1 MTDALAHRALV
12 DATTECALI
21 GCLILGGRDVLDA
34 VCDHV
39 SAGHYATREC
49 AAAHAAIVELDADGM
64 AIDTTTVTTQ
74 LAGTVDAEWVLAVT
88 QVIPTLSS
96 AETYARRVRAL
107 ADRRAMVE
115 VARRAQAQGHDLT
128 ITADEYLDATEAA
141 VLAVAERRHGS
152 DRAATFDAVA
162 GELLLQLAQ
171 PPSIA
176 PGVPSGLSRLD
187 AMLGGGAHPG
197 QLIIVA
203 GRPGMGKTQIAT
215 GWGTSAARRAHPV
228 LASTMEME
236 RTEYVSRIVAAECG
250 VNLSAITTRR
260 LVAGDARRV
269 TAAMNELHSL
279 PLVIDDTPAITL
291 ASLRARCRRVA
302 RQYGRLG
309 LVTVDYLQ
317 LMSRPATGRRDER
330 EDQQIGALSR
340 GLKALARELRCPVVV
355 LSQLNRRSEERADH
369 RPQLSDLRASGE
381 IEQDADVVIL
391 IHGPTDRTGA
401 REEGIADL
409 ILAKQRNG
417 PTGTVRVAWLAE
429 QARFADLTTGSERYA

>member
-1 MTDALAHRALV
+1 MSSLI
-12 DATTECALI
+12 DATTERALI
-21 GCLILGGRDVLDA
+21 GCLVLGGREVLDG

-39 SAGHYATREC
+39 TAGHYATREC
-49 AAAHAAIVELDADGM
+49 AAAHAAIVQLDADGM
-64 AIDTTTVTTQ
+64 AVDTTTITTQ
-74 LAGTVDAEWVLAVT
+74 LAGTVDAEWVLSVT

-128 ITADEYLDATEAA
+128 VTADEYLDATEAA

-162 GELLLQLAQ
+162 GELLIQLAQ

-187 AMLGGGAHPG
+187 AMLAGGAHPG

-228 LASTMEME
+228 LASTMEMD
-236 RTEYVSRIVAAECG
+236 RTEYVARIVAAECG

-260 LVAGDARRV
+260 LMAGDARRV
-269 TAAMNELHSL
+269 TDAMNELHSL

-340 GLKALARELRCPVVV
+340 GLKAMARELRCPVVV

-391 IHGPTDRTGA
+391 IHGPTDRTGT

-409 ILAKQRNG
+409 IVAKQRNG
-417 PTGTVRVAWLAE
+417 PTGTVRVAWLAD
-429 QARFADLTTGSERYA
+429 QARFADLTTSYERHA